1 MNNEIIVQA
10 VETNDENFA
19 TALCISALREKEID
33 NIMDRCH
40 GETTTYPDAIA
51 AISSEMQNVNELA
64 YACFHLGAF
73 AESQR
78 AKHQLLY
85 KLLGE

>member
-1 MNNEIIVQA
+1 MNNQIKVEAI
-10 VETNDENFA
+10 ETNDESFA
-19 TALCISALREKEID
+19 RALSITGQREGEID
-33 NIMDRCH
+33 QLMDRCH
-40 GETTTYPDAIA
+40 AETTTYPDAIA
-51 AISSEMQNVNELA
+51 AISEELTNANELA

-78 AKHQLLY
+78 TKHQLLY

>member
-1 MNNEIIVQA
+1 MKNHILVEP
-10 VETNDENFA
+10 VETNDESFA
-19 TALCISALREKEID
+19 RAMNITEQREMQID
-33 NIMDRCH
+33 EVMDRCH
-40 GETTTYPDAIA
+40 GETSTYPDAIA
-51 AISSEMQNVNELA
+51 AISAEMQNVNELA

-78 AKHQLLY
+78 TKHRLLY

>member
-1 MNNEIIVQA
+1 MNNVILVKAI
-10 VETNDENFA
+10 ETNDEHFA
-19 TALCISALREKEID
+19 TALDISAQRETEID
-33 NIMDRCH
+33 QIMDRCH

-51 AISSEMQNVNELA
+51 AISSEMRNVNELA

-78 AKHQLLY
+78 TKHQLLY

>member
-1 MNNEIIVQA
+1 MNNQILVQA
-10 VETNDENFA
+10 VETNDESFA
-19 TALCISALREKEID
+19 RALSITEKRETQID
-33 NIMDRCH
+33 EIMDRCH
-40 GETTTYPDAIA
+40 SETSTYPDAIV
-51 AISSEMQNVNELA
+51 AISQELNNVNELA

-78 AKHQLLY
+78 TKYRLLY

>member
-1 MNNEIIVQA
+1 MNNTTQVQA
-10 VETNDENFA
+10 VQTNDENFA
-19 TALCISALREKEID
+19 RALSITEQRETEID
-33 NIMDRCH
+33 ELMDRCH
-40 GETTTYPDAIA
+40 AETTTYPDAIA
-51 AISSEMQNVNELA
+51 AISEELGNANELA

-78 AKHQLLY
+78 TRHKLLY

>member
-10 VETNDENFA
+10 IDTNDEHFA
-19 TALCISALREKEID
+19 TALCISAQRENEID
-33 NIMDRCH
+33 QIMDRCH

-51 AISSEMQNVNELA
+51 AISSEVQNVNELA

-78 AKHQLLY
+78 AKNQLLY

>member
-1 MNNEIIVQA
+1 MNNTMQIQTVQTA
-10 VETNDENFA
+10 DESFA
-19 TALCISALREKEID
+19 RALSITQQREAEID
-33 NIMDRCH
+33 QLMDKCH
-40 GETTTYPDAIA
+40 AETTTYPDAIA
-51 AISSEMQNVNELA
+51 AIAEGLCNANELA

-78 AKHQLLY
+78 TKHKLLY

>member
-1 MNNEIIVQA
+1 MNNHILVQP
-10 VETNDENFA
+10 VETEDESFA
-19 TALCISALREKEID
+19 RAMNITEQREAQID
-33 NIMDRCH
+33 GILDRCH

-51 AISSEMQNVNELA
+51 AISEEMHNVNELA